1 MYQPRTA
8 FEPSPGF
15 RVPLNEAFLTFERLL
30 DIVRR
35 QWPLITY
42 TVIGALALV
51 LLYLLTASPMYTATA
66 SILMDTRQAQILN
79 KQSEVANT
87 TLIDPGFVDS
97 QVEIIT
103 SENLIRSVV
112 NKLNLTQDPEFV
124 GPPTGIVGIAM
135 GALSRLF
142 SSSGPP
148 SKEQLEQ
155 SAVLEVK
162 KSLKVERVSTTYVL
176 NLSFRSLAP
185 EKAAQIA
192 NSISDEYVVGS
203 LEAKYQSTK
212 RASEWLQNRSA
223 ELQAQAIASDRAV
236 QTFKAE
242 NGIVGTSRGLMN
254 EQQLSD
260 VNTQLIQARAA
271 TAEAKARLDRIKQ
284 VTNQDLSQPTVTDAL
299 NNPVIT
305 RLRAQYLD
313 LQAQYADWSSK
324 YGKDHQATQNI
335 ASKMQDLRNS
345 IRDEVNRIADAYRS
359 DYEIAKSR
367 EVSLEN
373 GLKGLVTES
382 SSTAQAQVKL
392 RNLESAADTYR
403 TLYNNFLQKLQE
415 ATQNESFPISE
426 SRVISIAVT
435 PDKKSSPKTGL
446 VLLGGVLAGLC
457 FGFGGA
463 CAREMLSQVI
473 RTPSEIENEI
483 GMRCVGTLPDVGDG
497 REQPWSAARTSVY
510 AVDHPFS
517 RFAESLRS
525 AKTAIDVARIN
536 KDMNVV
542 GIVSSLPK
550 EGKTTVAANLAHLV
564 AMAGHKTLLIDGD
577 LHTQSLTRKLSPE
590 AGYGLLEAMSDPD
603 HIERYVSVSK
613 KTSLS
618 LLPAVVHARLTNS
631 SDIMASREMATLL
644 GVARQ
649 RYAYIFI
656 DLPPVLPVT
665 DAKAVGHLVDSLVY
679 VVEWGKTRRSAVQ
692 EAVAEIEGFSSK
704 IVGVLLN
711 RANPKVLKRIE
722 SYKGRHYSDYYV
734 EAS

>member
-1 MYQPRTA
+1 
-8 FEPSPGF
+8 
-15 RVPLNEAFLTFERLL
+15 LTFERLL

-42 TVIGALALV
+42 TVIGSLALV
-51 LLYLLTASPMYTATA
+51 ILYLLVALPMYTGVT
-66 SILMDTRQAQILN
+66 SILMDTRQAQLLN
-79 KQSEVANT
+79 KTSEVANA

-112 NKLNLTQDPEFV
+112 NKLNLTKDPEFV
-124 GPPTGIVGIAM
+124 GPPTGVIAIAL
-135 GALSRLF
+135 GAVARLF
-142 SSSGPP
+142 SSNDPP

-155 SAVLEVK
+155 TAVLELK
-162 KSLKVERVSTTYVL
+162 KGLKVERVTTTYVL
-176 NLSFRSLAP
+176 NLSFRSLVP

-192 NSISDEYVVGS
+192 NAIADEYVVGS

-242 NGIVGTSRGLMN
+242 NGIVGTSRGLVN
-254 EQQLSD
+254 EQQLAD

-284 VTNQDLSQPTVTDAL
+284 VTNQDLAQPTVTDAL

-313 LQAQYADWSSK
+313 LQAQYADWSTR
-324 YGKDHQATQNI
+324 YGKDHQASIGLAN
-335 ASKMQDLRNS
+335 KMQDLKNS
-345 IRDEVNRIADAYRS
+345 IRDEVNRIADAYKS

-426 SRVISIAVT
+426 SRVISTAVT
-435 PDKKSSPKTGL
+435 PDKKSSPKTAL
-446 VLLGGVLAGLC
+446 VLLGGILAGLC
-457 FGFGGA
+457 FGVGGA
-463 CAREMLSQVI
+463 CARELLSQVI
-473 RTPSEIENEI
+473 RTPAEIENEI

-497 REQPWSAARTSVY
+497 RDRPGSPARTSVY

-525 AKTAIDVARIN
+525 AKTAIDVARLT
-536 KDMNVV
+536 KEMNVV
-542 GIVSSLPK
+542 GVVSSLPK

-577 LHTQSLTRKLSPE
+577 LHTQSLTRKLAPE
-590 AGYGLLEAMSDPD
+590 AAYGLLEAMSDPD
-603 HIERYVSVSK
+603 HFERYVSVSK

-618 LLPAVVHARLTNS
+618 LLPAVVRARLTNS
-631 SDIMASREMATLL
+631 SDIMASREMAVLL
-644 GVARQ
+644 GALRQ
-649 RYAYIFI
+649 KYAYIFI

-665 DAKAVGHLVDSLVY
+665 DAKAVGHLVDSIVY

-711 RANPKVLKRIE
+711 RANPRVLKRIE

>member
-8 FEPSPGF
+8 FEPSSGF
-15 RVPLNEAFLTFERLL
+15 RAPLNEAFLTFERLL

-42 TVIGALALV
+42 TVIGAVAV
-51 LLYLLTASPMYTATA
+51 VILYLLTASPMYTATA
-66 SILMDTRQAQILN
+66 SILMDTRQAQLLN
-79 KQSEVANT
+79 KASDAANA
-87 TLIDPGFVDS
+87 TLIDPGFVES

-103 SENLIRSVV
+103 SENLIRGVV
-112 NKLNLTQDPEFV
+112 NKLNLTKDAEFV
-124 GPPTGIVGIAM
+124 GPPTGILATVVGTV
-135 GALSRLF
+135 SRLF
-142 SSSGPP
+142 SSNGPP

-155 SAVLEVK
+155 TAVVELK
-162 KSLKVERVSTTYVL
+162 KNLKVERVGQTYVL
-176 NLSFRSLAP
+176 NLSFRSLAAD
-185 EKAAQIA
+185 KAAQVA
-192 NSISDEYVVGS
+192 NAISDEYVVGS

-242 NGIVGTSRGLMN
+242 NGIVGTSRGLVN
-254 EQQLSD
+254 EQQLAD

-284 VTNQDLSQPTVTDAL
+284 VNTQDLAQATVTDAL
-299 NNPVIT
+299 SNPVIT

-345 IRDEVNRIADAYRS
+345 IKDEVSRIADAYRS

-367 EVSLEN
+367 EVSLES

-382 SSTAQAQVKL
+382 GSTAQAQVKL

-426 SRVISIAVT
+426 SRVIATAVT
-435 PDKKSSPKTGL
+435 PDKKSSPKTAL
-446 VLLGGVLAGLC
+446 VLLGGVIAGLC
-457 FGFGGA
+457 FGLGGA

-473 RTPSEIENEI
+473 RTPTEIENEV
-483 GMRCVGTLPDVGDG
+483 GMRCLGTLPDVGDG
-497 REQPWSAARTSVY
+497 RDQPWSAARASVY
-510 AVDHPFS
+510 AIDHPFS

-525 AKTAIDVARIN
+525 AKTAIDVARLT
-536 KDMNVV
+536 KEMNVV

-577 LHTQSLTRKLSPE
+577 LHTQSLTKKLAPE
-590 AGYGLLEAMSDPD
+590 ATYGLLEALSDSANF
-603 HIERYVSVSK
+603 ERYVSVSK
-613 KTSLS
+613 KTNLS
-618 LLPAVVHARLTNS
+618 LLPAVVRSRLTNS
-631 SDIMASREMATLL
+631 SDIMASREMAALL
-644 GVARQ
+644 GALRQ
-649 RYAYIFI
+649 KYAYIFI